1 MIFNVKQK
9 SNIFSRLL
17 AIRELMLIGII
28 LIIWILLSMFV
39 PIFLNPSNIKAI
51 LLGLSTEAI
60 VAIGMT
66 NVLISGGFDLS
77 VGSTLALAGVV
88 ACLSIKAGIP
98 VFISIIIGILTG
110 SIIGFINGYIITKWR
125 INPFITTLGMMSIA
139 RGFVLIFAT
148 GATIIDLPKAF
159 TVIGQGKIIGIQL
172 PIIISLVIII
182 VGDILLR
189 KSRFF
194 RQSYYVGCN
203 EKAASMTGISVDKI
217 KIFSYF
223 LVGSLAALAGVLT
236 SARFAYA
243 SVNIGIGL
251 ELKVITSCIIG
262 GASLGGGTGSVLGAF
277 LGTLLMATIVNG
289 LNLIGVNVYWQNV
302 LTGVVL
308 IGAVLF
314 DTILKEKGKAG
325 LK

>member
-17 AIRELMLIGII
+17 AIRELMLVGII

-51 LLGLSTEAI
+51 LLGLSTESI

-66 NVLISGGFDLS
+66 TVLVSGGFDLS
-77 VGSTLALAGVV
+77 VGSTLALAGV
-88 ACLSIKAGIP
+88 ATCLCIKAGIP
-98 VFISIIIGILTG
+98 VFISIILGILTG
-110 SIIGFINGYIITKWR
+110 SIIGFINGYIITKLR
-125 INPFITTLGMMSIA
+125 INPFITTLGMMSIV

-159 TVIGQGKIIGIQL
+159 TVVGQGKIIGIQL
-172 PIIISLVIII
+172 PIIIALLLIII
-182 VGDILLR
+182 GDILLR

-194 RQSYYVGCN
+194 RQSYYVGSN
-203 EKAASMTGISVDKI
+203 EKAALMTGISVDKV
-217 KIFSYF
+217 KIFNYV
-223 LVGSLAALAGVLT
+223 LVGSLAALAGVVT

-243 SVNIGIGL
+243 SVNIGVGL

-262 GASLGGGTGSVLGAF
+262 GASLGGGTGSIAGAF
-277 LGTLLMATIVNG
+277 FGTLLMATLVNG
-289 LNLIGVNVYWQNV
+289 LNLIGVNIYWQNV
-302 LTGVVL
+302 LTGIIL
-308 IGAVLF
+308 IGAVVF
-314 DTILKEKGKAG
+314 DTVLKEKGKA
-325 LK
+325 KSK

>member
-51 LLGLSTEAI
+51 LLGLSTESI

-66 NVLISGGFDLS
+66 TVLVSGGFDLS
-77 VGSTLALAGVV
+77 VGSTLALAGIVT
-88 ACLSIKAGIP
+88 CLCIKAGIP

-110 SIIGFINGYIITKWR
+110 SLIGFINGYVITKWR
-125 INPFITTLGMMSIA
+125 INPFITTLGMMSIV

-159 TVIGQGKIIGIQL
+159 TVVGQGKMIGIQL
-172 PIIISLVIII
+172 PIIISLVLII

-194 RQSYYVGCN
+194 RQSYYVGSN
-203 EKAASMTGISVDKI
+203 EKAALMTGISVDKV
-217 KIFSYF
+217 KIFNYV
-223 LVGSLAALAGVLT
+223 LVGSLAALAGVVT

-262 GASLGGGTGSVLGAF
+262 GASLGGGTGSILGAF

-289 LNLIGVNVYWQNV
+289 LNLIGVNIYWQNV
-302 LTGVVL
+302 LTGIIL
-308 IGAVLF
+308 IGAVVF
-314 DTILKEKGKAG
+314 DTVLKEKGKA
-325 LK
+325 KSK

>member
-17 AIRELMLIGII
+17 AIRELMLVGII

-51 LLGLSTEAI
+51 LLGLSTESI

-66 NVLISGGFDLS
+66 TVLVSGGFDLS
-77 VGSTLALAGVV
+77 VGSTLALAGV
-88 ACLSIKAGIP
+88 ATCLCIKAGIP
-98 VFISIIIGILTG
+98 VFISIILGILTG
-110 SIIGFINGYIITKWR
+110 SIIGFTNGYIITKLR
-125 INPFITTLGMMSIA
+125 INPFITTLGMMSIV

-159 TVIGQGKIIGIQL
+159 TVVGQGKIIGIQL
-172 PIIISLVIII
+172 PIIIALLLIII
-182 VGDILLR
+182 GDILLR

-194 RQSYYVGCN
+194 RQSYYVGSN
-203 EKAASMTGISVDKI
+203 EKAALMTGISVDKV
-217 KIFSYF
+217 KIFNYV
-223 LVGSLAALAGVLT
+223 LVGSLAALAGVVT

-243 SVNIGIGL
+243 SVNIGVGL

-262 GASLGGGTGSVLGAF
+262 GASLGGGTGSIAGAF
-277 LGTLLMATIVNG
+277 FGTLLMATLVNG
-289 LNLIGVNVYWQNV
+289 LNLIGVNIYWQNV
-302 LTGVVL
+302 LTGIIL
-308 IGAVLF
+308 IGAVVF
-314 DTILKEKGKAG
+314 DTVLKEKGKA
-325 LK
+325 KSK

>member
-1 MIFNVKQK
+1 MIANDKQK
-9 SNIFSRLL
+9 NNLLLKIL
-17 AIRELMLIGII
+17 AIRELVLVGLIA
-28 LIIWILLSMFV
+28 IIWIILAITV

-51 LLGLSTEAI
+51 LIGLSGEVI
-60 VAIGMT
+60 IAIGMT
-66 NVLISGGFDLS
+66 NVLVSGGFDLS
-77 VGSTLALAGVV
+77 VGSILALAGVV
-88 ACLSIKAGIP
+88 TCLSIKAGIP
-98 VFISIIIGILTG
+98 VFISIIFGILTG
-110 SIIGFINGYIITKWR
+110 SIIGLINGYIITKWK

-148 GATIIDLPKAF
+148 GATIIDLPKVF
-159 TVIGQGKIIGIQL
+159 TNIGQGNIMGVQL
-172 PIIISLVIII
+172 PIIIALMLIII
-182 VGDILLR
+182 GDIFLR

-194 RQSYYVGCN
+194 RQSYYIGSN
-203 EKAASMTGISVDKI
+203 EKAASLTGISVDKI
-217 KIFSYF
+217 KIISYI
-223 LVGSLAALAGVLT
+223 LVGTLAAFSGVLT

-243 SVNIGIGL
+243 SVNVGTGL

-262 GASLGGGTGSVLGAF
+262 GASLGGGTGSIVGAF

-325 LK
+325 YE

>member
-1 MIFNVKQK
+1 MTINVKQK
-9 SNIFSRLL
+9 SNIFLKLL
-17 AIRELMLIGII
+17 AIRELMLVGLI
-28 LIIWILLSMFV
+28 LIIWILLTITV

-51 LLGLSTEAI
+51 LLGLSIEAI

-66 NVLISGGFDLS
+66 NVLVSGGFDLS

-88 ACLSIKAGIP
+88 TCLSIKAGIP
-98 VFISIIIGILTG
+98 LFISIILGILTG
-110 SIIGFINGYIITKWR
+110 SIIGLINGYIITKWR
-125 INPFITTLGMMSIA
+125 INPFITTLGMMSIV

-159 TVIGQGKIIGIQL
+159 TVIGQGNIMGIQL
-172 PIIISLVIII
+172 PIIIAVLLIII
-182 VGDILLR
+182 GDILLR

-194 RQSYYVGCN
+194 RQSYYIGSN
-203 EKAASMTGISVDKI
+203 EKAASMTGINVSKI
-217 KIFSYF
+217 KIFSYI
-223 LVGSLAALAGVLT
+223 LLGSLAAFAGVLT

-251 ELKVITSCIIG
+251 ELKVITGCIIG
-262 GASLGGGTGSVLGAF
+262 GASLSGGTGSVLGAF

-302 LTGVVL
+302 ATGVIL
-308 IGAVLF
+308 IGAVLL
-314 DTILKEKGKAG
+314 DTILKEKGKAS